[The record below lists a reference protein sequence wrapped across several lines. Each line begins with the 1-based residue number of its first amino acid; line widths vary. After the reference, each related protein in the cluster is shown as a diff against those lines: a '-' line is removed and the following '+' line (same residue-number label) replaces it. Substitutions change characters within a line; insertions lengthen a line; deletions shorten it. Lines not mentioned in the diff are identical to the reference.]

1 MSNVVPQET
10 LKIIRNM
17 YRSRF
22 MTAFGLVG
30 IACAALSALAFLPS
44 YLALYASGATVQP
57 TTSVQSE
64 SDRETVARMQV
75 LLAALKPLVS
85 TTTTPAGA
93 VRSVLAERP
102 SGVHVTHITYTSGTP
117 GVITVTG
124 ESAIPSAVD
133 TYRRSLTGV
142 PPFESVSVPV
152 NDLIGAQGGSF
163 SMTLSGEF

>member
-1 MSNVVPQET
+1 MSNVIPQET
-10 LKIIRNM
+10 RKIIGTM

-22 MTAFGLVG
+22 MMAFGLVG
-30 IACAALSALAFLPS
+30 IACAALSALALLPS
-44 YLALYASGATVQP
+44 YLALHASGTAVQQP
-57 TTSVQSE
+57 TSARSE
-64 SDRETVARMQV
+64 SDREVVARMQV

-85 TTTTPAGA
+85 TTTTPTGA
-93 VRSVLAERP
+93 VLSALAERP
-102 SGVHVTHITYTSGTP
+102 SGVHVTHITYTP

-133 TYRRSLTGV
+133 TYRRSLTGL
-142 PPFESVSVPV
+142 PLFESASVPV